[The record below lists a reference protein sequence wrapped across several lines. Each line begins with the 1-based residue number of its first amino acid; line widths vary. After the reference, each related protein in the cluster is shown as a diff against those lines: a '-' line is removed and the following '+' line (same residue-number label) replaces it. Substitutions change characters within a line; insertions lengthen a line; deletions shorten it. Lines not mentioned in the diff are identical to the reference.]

1 MIPSGKCQQR
11 GDLRCKDYFT
21 RIYQDQNSVYQLGR
35 QQLGSLI
42 VLVIPP
48 QPNIAK
54 RTMGVHMLILFI
66 RFWVPLPHWAMVQ
79 PMLLLHRT
87 ASVSPWRM
95 VASTHVRTCPRAPV
109 YHLPPIMPFSW
120 PSGAVQHLR
129 TQSWGCLRIGCSEL
143 PDPVHR
149 CLVKSYTQQLE
160 EMFPQF
166 YRWIKGDFQ
175 TLEKS
180 EKLHVLL
187 LSFPRRKRMMCTGK
201 LPTHCLVCT
210 LSQWDVA
217 ALGMHLQ

>member
-87 ASVSPWRM
+87 ASVSPWAYGGKYSREDMSKSSCLSSASNNAILMGFRCCSAPQNTKLRM
-95 VASTHVRTCPRAPV
+95 
-109 YHLPPIMPFSW
+109 
-120 PSGAVQHLR
+120 
-129 TQSWGCLRIGCSEL
+129 SENWL
-143 PDPVHR
+143 
-149 CLVKSYTQQLE
+149 
-160 EMFPQF
+160 
-166 YRWIKGDFQ
+166 
-175 TLEKS
+175 
-180 EKLHVLL
+180 
-187 LSFPRRKRMMCTGK
+187 
-201 LPTHCLVCT
+201 
-210 LSQWDVA
+210 
-217 ALGMHLQ
+217 